1 MKIGIDRINFFTSNQ
16 YVDMVELAQ
25 ARDVDPN
32 KYLIGIG
39 QSKMAVI
46 PATQDV
52 VTLGANAADSLI
64 DDENRDKI
72 DFIIFATESGID
84 NSKSAG
90 AYISGLLGLSHVRAI
105 EVKQACYGATAA
117 IQLAK
122 GHVALNP
129 GSQVLVIG
137 ADIARYGLHTSGEPT
152 QGGGAVAMLITKNPG
167 ILALDEESGF
177 ITEDTMDFWRPLNH
191 SEALVDG
198 KTSQNVYLDFFNK
211 TWTEYKDKTKLTL
224 SDFKAMLFHLPY
236 TKLGIKGL
244 KEVLLEANED
254 EKVEL
259 TREFEAAKR
268 YNNQVG
274 NLYTG
279 SLYLSFISLLE
290 NSKDLEIGDRVG
302 LYSYG
307 SGAVGEFFSGKL
319 ASEFEDR
326 LPQINLES
334 RVQVSVEA
342 YEEIYQSQLKN
353 DGADIE
359 LDYKNDHSK
368 FVLTGSKNM
377 QRQYLIQ

>member
-1 MKIGIDRINFFTSNQ
+1 MKIGIDRINFFTSNE
-16 YVDMVELAQ
+16 YVDMTELAL
-25 ARDVDPN
+25 ARGVDPD

-52 VTLGANAADSLI
+52 VTLGTNAADSLI
-64 DDENRDKI
+64 DDENRGKI
-72 DFIIFATESGID
+72 DFVIFATESGID

-167 ILALDEESGF
+167 ILELDEESGF

-211 TWTEYKDKTKLTL
+211 TWTEYKGKTKLTL

-236 TKLGIKGL
+236 TKLGTKGL
-244 KEVLLEANED
+244 REVLLEANED
-254 EKVEL
+254 EKIEL

-290 NSKDLEIGDRVG
+290 HSKDLEIGDRVG

>member
-52 VTLGANAADSLI
+52 VTLGANAADPLI

-72 DFIIFATESGID
+72 DFVIFATESGID

-129 GSQVLVIG
+129 DSQVLVIG

-167 ILALDEESGF
+167 ILELDEESGF

-211 TWTEYKDKTKLTL
+211 TWTEYKGKTKLTL

-236 TKLGIKGL
+236 TKLGTKGL

-319 ASEFEDR
+319 ASEFKDR

-334 RVQVSVEA
+334 RVQVSVET
-342 YEEIYQSQLKN
+342 YEEMYQSQLKN

-359 LDYKNDHSK
+359 LDHKNDHSK

>member
-1 MKIGIDRINFFTSNQ
+1 MKIGIDQINFITSNQ
-16 YVDMVELAQ
+16 YVDMTELAV
-25 ARDVDPN
+25 ARNVDPD

-46 PATQDV
+46 PATQDI
-52 VTLGANAADSLI
+52 VTLGANAANSLI
-64 DDENRDKI
+64 NDTNREKI
-72 DFIIFATESGID
+72 DFVIFATESGID

-105 EVKQACYGATAA
+105 EIKQACYGATAA
-117 IQLAK
+117 VQLAK

-129 GSQVLVIG
+129 DSQVLVIG
-137 ADIARYGLHTSGEPT
+137 ADIARYGLQTSGEPT
-152 QGGGAVAMLITKNPG
+152 QGGGAVAMLITANPG
-167 ILALDEESGF
+167 ILSLDQDSGF
-177 ITEDTMDFWRPLNH
+177 VTEDVMDFWRPLNH

-198 KTSQNVYLDFFNK
+198 KSSQNVYLDFFNR
-211 TWTEYKDKTKLTL
+211 TWKEYKNKTGLTL
-224 SDFKAMLFHLPY
+224 SDFKAMIYHLPY
-236 TKLGIKGL
+236 TKLGTKGL
-244 KEVLLEANED
+244 REVLPEASDNE
-254 EKVEL
+254 KTAL
-259 TREFEAAKR
+259 LHEFEAAKK

-290 NSKDLEIGDRVG
+290 NSNDLEAGDRIG

-319 ASEFEDR
+319 AEGFKSQ
-326 LPQINLES
+326 LPQIDLES
-334 RVQVSVEA
+334 RVQVSVDE
-342 YEEIYQSQLKN
+342 YEKTYQNQLKN
-353 DGADIE
+353 DGADVE
-359 LDYKNDHSK
+359 LNYSDDKAK

>member
-72 DFIIFATESGID
+72 DFVIFATESGID

-236 TKLGIKGL
+236 TKLGTKGL

-377 QRQYLIQ
+377 QRQYFIQ